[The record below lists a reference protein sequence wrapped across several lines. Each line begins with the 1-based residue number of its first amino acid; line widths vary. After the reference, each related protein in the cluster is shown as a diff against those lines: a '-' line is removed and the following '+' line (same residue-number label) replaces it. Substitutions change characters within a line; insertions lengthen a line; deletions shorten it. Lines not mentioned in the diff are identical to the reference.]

1 MLRRFDHP
9 LLRRAFTSRPR
20 RGFTLVELLVVIAII
35 GSLVALLLPAV
46 QATREAARRTHCMNN
61 LHQIGIGLSGF
72 HEVNGAFPVGSY
84 RHSKSGGKLRIA
96 WSVFLLP
103 FIERQNTW
111 ERFDIELPFQ
121 AVENAEAARE
131 RVDTYLCP
139 STSTL
144 AWDRV
149 GETVGDVDGDG
160 VDEPG
165 DWLAVTDYGGVN
177 GSGNLMPPQ
186 NGAMLYD
193 NGVSVRQI
201 TDGASHTILVAED
214 TGRGPRWYGEWAH
227 GHNIFDQSGPINVQ
241 QNNEMFSDHPGGVF
255 ALKADGSVTFLSE
268 ETAIH
273 VLDALCARSDG
284 VPTTVE

>member
-1 MLRRFDHP
+1 MLRRLNP
-9 LLRRAFTSRPR
+9 RSLCRAFTSRPR
-20 RGFTLVELLVVIAII
+20 CGFTLVELLVVIAII
-35 GSLVALLLPAV
+35 GILVALLLPAV
-46 QATREAARRTHCMNN
+46 QSAREAARRTLCLNN
-61 LHQIGIGLSGF
+61 LHQIGVGLSGF

-84 RHSKSGGKLRIA
+84 RHSKDEGRLRIA

-111 ERFDIELPFQ
+111 ERFDIELPYQ

-131 RVDTYLCP
+131 RVNIYLCP

-160 VDEPG
+160 LDEPG
-165 DWLAVTDYGGVN
+165 DWLAVTDYGGMN

-186 NGAMLYD
+186 NGVMLYSHA
-193 NGVSVRQI
+193 VTVRQI
-201 TDGASHTILVAED
+201 TDGTSHTILVAED

-227 GHNIFDQSGPINVQ
+227 GHNIFDQSGPINIL

-255 ALKADGSVTFLSE
+255 ALKADGSVAFLSE
-268 ETAIH
+268 ETSVH
-273 VLDALCARSDG
+273 VLDALCARSDSI
-284 VPTTVE
+284 PTTVE